1 MTELSDGDTSETKS
15 GGLSSGGFSSG
26 LVVACDP
33 HPAVVSLL
41 IWKLDF
47 YGAYTQQ
54 LLASI
59 FILNSP
65 AQMMDANNEI
75 VLLIKYITV
84 IISLLLFCYFYAM
97 QLLFS
102 ALYHVLYSCHFVIFF
117 FLFMVYCV
125 SITVAKKSR
134 HFRT

>member
-47 YGAYTQQ
+47 SPVSSSRQ
-54 LLASI
+54 LI
-59 FILNSP
+59 WILFAFSHP
-65 AQMMDANNEI
+65 
-75 VLLIKYITV
+75 
-84 IISLLLFCYFYAM
+84 LLLRGFTDSYHINSV
-97 QLLFS
+97 LHILSKTKFS
-102 ALYHVLYSCHFVIFF
+102 RFHKSNFQVPKVDLMELTLSNCLRRYSF
-117 FLFMVYCV
+117 
-125 SITVAKKSR
+125 
-134 HFRT
+134 

>member
-47 YGAYTQQ
+47 SPVSSSRQ
-54 LLASI
+54 LI
-59 FILNSP
+59 WILFDSYHINS
-65 AQMMDANNEI
+65 
-75 VLLIKYITV
+75 VLHILSKTK
-84 IISLLLFCYFYAM
+84 
-97 QLLFS
+97 FS
-102 ALYHVLYSCHFVIFF
+102 RFHKSNFQVPKVDLMELTLSNCLRRYSF
-117 FLFMVYCV
+117 
-125 SITVAKKSR
+125 
-134 HFRT
+134 